1 MKNNKG
7 KPPPGKQKLVGVKK
21 KTVECDTYKENAG

>member
-7 KPPPGKQKLVGVKK
+7 KPPGKQKLVGVKK